1 MILMLGMCPTLAVS
15 TRAMNGIGMGLST
28 TAVLICSNGIIRTK
42 LFRCDFVLTPTLLQF
57 LDRAVN
63 ETFAGVAV
71 TAVGQPFIQTAAVRF
86 GEFSLFLPPALIAIL
101 EAAQLAGKVSI
112 RHSSLSKLIFDL
124 SGSGMVNR
132 ELVEFLQNETDLAL
146 LLERRPQHTAVTVG
160 TENSRIEL
168 KNSAM
173 FSTRYSIGGNPSG
186 LLAAISPLRTDY
198 ARMIAILEG
207 IAQCAGEMIEELIS
221 A

>member
-1 MILMLGMCPTLAVS
+1 MEIDAFQGVQFSQIALNQCNVS
-15 TRAMNGIGMGLST
+15 YA
-28 TAVLICSNGIIRTK
+28 
-42 LFRCDFVLTPTLLQF
+42 D
-57 LDRAVN
+57 
-63 ETFAGVAV
+63 
-71 TAVGQPFIQTAAVRF
+71 
-86 GEFSLFLPPALIAIL
+86 
-101 EAAQLAGKVSI
+101 
-112 RHSSLSKLIFDL
+112 
-124 SGSGMVNR
+124 
-132 ELVEFLQNETDLAL
+132 
-146 LLERRPQHTAVTVG
+146 TAVTVG